1 MIPDLCDVVIKDG
14 DVVAVDLE
22 TYDPDLKKHGSGA
35 ILGKGFVVGIA
46 LAYRDKKFYIPLN
59 HKENKAGGHPPNFV
73 WRILNKKIFQ
83 NEKVTKVFHN
93 AMYDVCWIRAATEM
107 MVKGPIVIL

>member
-46 LAYRDKKFYIPLN
+46 LAYGDKKFYIPLN
-59 HKENKAGGHPPNFV
+59 HKENKSGGIHQTMCGKF
-73 WRILNKKIFQ
+73 
-83 NEKVTKVFHN
+83 
-93 AMYDVCWIRAATEM
+93 
-107 MVKGPIVIL
+107 